1 MSPNVADAGVWI
13 HQDAWFYLADFDK
26 DFSKIYA
33 LKKEGNGMYVF
44 VISGTITV
52 NGQELETRDGYG
64 IWNFKNLEFTATT
77 DAKFLLME
85 IPME

>member
-1 MSPNVADAGVWI
+1 M
-13 HQDAWFYLADFDK
+13 
-26 DFSKIYA
+26 
-33 LKKEGNGMYVF
+33 F

>member
-1 MSPNVADAGVWI
+1 
-13 HQDAWFYLADFDK
+13 
-26 DFSKIYA
+26 
-33 LKKEGNGMYVF
+33 MYVF

-52 NGQELETRDGYG
+52 NGQELETRDGFG

-85 IPME
+85 IPMD